1 MRCFLY
7 LWQYFTMWLD
17 LAQEWEVRENYKTL
31 TEFLIENN
39 IAITTMES
47 ATSGQVASLIT
58 DTQWASAIMKWAFV
72 TYSNEAKIK
81 QWVPSECIE
90 KYGVYSTQTADAMAK
105 ACREAYQADIGV
117 WITGSFWNVD
127 PNNKDSV
134 PGKVYFSIETKNKTH
149 SYEIELPTNI
159 SRHQSK
165 IEVAQKICEKLFEIL
180 GIN

>member
-1 MRCFLY
+1 
-7 LWQYFTMWLD
+7 MWSD
-17 LAQEWEVRENYKTL
+17 LAQEWQVRENYKTF
-31 TEFLIENN
+31 TEFLIKNN
-39 IAITTMES
+39 ITISTMES
-47 ATSGQVASLIT
+47 ATSGQIASFIT

-90 KYGVYSTQTADAMAK
+90 KYWVYSTQTANAMAK
-105 ACREAYQADIGV
+105 ACKQAYQADIGI

-134 PGKVYFSIETKNKTH
+134 PGKVYFSIQTEDKTY
-149 SYEIELPTNI
+149 SYQIGLPTNI

-165 IEVAQKICEKLFEIL
+165 IEVAQKIYEKLVEIF

>member
-1 MRCFLY
+1 
-7 LWQYFTMWLD
+7 MWLD
-17 LAQEWEVRENYKTL
+17 LAQEWQVRENYRAL

-39 IAITTMES
+39 ITITTMES
-47 ATSGQVASLIT
+47 ATSGQIASLIT

-90 KYGVYSTQTADAMAK
+90 KYGVYSSQTADAMAR
-105 ACREAYQADIGV
+105 ACKQAYQADIGV
-117 WITGSFWNVD
+117 WITGSFGNVD

-134 PGKVYFSIETKNKTH
+134 PGNVYFSIETKDNIF
-149 SYEIELPTNI
+149 SYQIELPINI

-165 IEVAQKICEKLFEIL
+165 IEVAQKIYEKLVGIL
-180 GIN
+180 NIK

>member
-1 MRCFLY
+1 MG
-7 LWQYFTMWLD
+7 LD
-17 LAQEWEVRENYKTL
+17 LVQEWEVRENYKTL
-31 TEFLIENN
+31 TEFFIKNN
-39 IAITTMES
+39 ITISTMES
-47 ATSGQVASLIT
+47 ATSGEIASLIT
-58 DTQWASAIMKWAFV
+58 DTQWASAIMQWGFI
-72 TYSNEAKIK
+72 TYSNGAKIK

-105 ACREAYQADIGV
+105 ACREVYQADIGV

-134 PGKVYFSIETKNKTH
+134 PGKVYFSIDTKDRTY
-149 SYEIELPTNI
+149 SQQIELPINI

>member
-1 MRCFLY
+1 
-7 LWQYFTMWLD
+7 MWLD
-17 LAQEWEVRENYKTL
+17 FAQEWEVRKNYETL
-31 TEFLIENN
+31 TKFLIENK
-39 IAITTMES
+39 ITISTMES
-47 ATSGQVASLIT
+47 ATSGQIASLIT

-105 ACREAYQADIGV
+105 ACKQAYQADIGV
-117 WITGSFWNVD
+117 WITGSFGNVD
-127 PNNKDSV
+127 PNNKDSI
-134 PGKVYFSIETKNKTH
+134 PGKVYFSIETKNRTY
-149 SYEIELPTNI
+149 SYQIELPTNI

-165 IEVAQKICEKLFEIL
+165 IEVAQKIYEKLFEIL

>member
-1 MRCFLY
+1 MG
-7 LWQYFTMWLD
+7 LD
-17 LAQEWEVRENYKTL
+17 LVQEWEVRKNYKTL
-31 TEFLIENN
+31 TEFLIKNN
-39 IAITTMES
+39 ITISTMES
-47 ATSGQVASLIT
+47 ATSGQIASLIT
-58 DTQWASAIMKWAFV
+58 DTQGASAIMKWAFV

-90 KYGVYSTQTADAMAK
+90 TYGVYSTQTADAMAK

-134 PGKVYFSIETKNKTH
+134 PGEVYFSIQTKDNTY
-149 SYEIELPTNI
+149 SQQIELPTNI
-159 SRHQSK
+159 SRYQSK
-165 IEVAQKICEKLFEIL
+165 IEVAQKICEKLFEIF

>member
-1 MRCFLY
+1 
-7 LWQYFTMWLD
+7 MWLD
-17 LAQEWEVRENYKTL
+17 LAQEWQVRENYRAL

-39 IAITTMES
+39 ITITTMES
-47 ATSGQVASLIT
+47 ATSGQIASLIT

-90 KYGVYSTQTADAMAK
+90 KYGVYSSQTADAMAR
-105 ACREAYQADIGV
+105 ACKQAYQADIGV
-117 WITGSFWNVD
+117 WITGSFGNVD

-134 PGKVYFSIETKNKTH
+134 PGKVYFSIETNDKTY
-149 SYEIELPTNI
+149 SYQIELPTNI
-159 SRHQSK
+159 SRYQSK

-180 GIN
+180 DIK

>member
-1 MRCFLY
+1 
-7 LWQYFTMWLD
+7 MWLD
-17 LAQEWEVRENYKTL
+17 FAQEWEVRKNYETL
-31 TEFLIENN
+31 TKFLIENK
-39 IAITTMES
+39 ITISTMES
-47 ATSGQVASLIT
+47 ATSGQIASLIT

-105 ACREAYQADIGV
+105 ACKQAYQADIGV
-117 WITGSFWNVD
+117 WITGSFGNVD
-127 PNNKDSV
+127 PNNKDSI
-134 PGKVYFSIETKNKTH
+134 PGKVYFSIETENKTY
-149 SYEIELPTNI
+149 SYKIELPTNI

-165 IEVAQKICEKLFEIL
+165 IEVAQKVYEKLVEIL